1 MLDIKNLK
9 TLAGLTQKLRFLP
22 FLFEISSV
30 LLENAL
36 RALSDK
42 TSVIINLYASG
53 QNAPREKEY
62 ENGRHK
68 ASIPNGD

>member
-1 MLDIKNLK
+1 LLDIKNLK

-42 TSVIINLYASG
+42 TSVIMKRGAIAAFLFKNTF
-53 QNAPREKEY
+53 K
-62 ENGRHK
+62 
-68 ASIPNGD
+68 